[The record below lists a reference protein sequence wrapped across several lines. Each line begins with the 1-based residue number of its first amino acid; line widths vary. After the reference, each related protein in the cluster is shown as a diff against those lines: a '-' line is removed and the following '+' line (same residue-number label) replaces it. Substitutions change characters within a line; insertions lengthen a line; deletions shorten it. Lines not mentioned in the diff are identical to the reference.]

1 MTASDEIKF
10 GADPELAAAL
20 REIRQRRS
28 DLVKVE
34 CSRDTGQVP
43 PDNVEVVRRLF
54 EAWNRRDYSAALALI
69 DPEVEVEVSASG
81 LELQGTQRGHA
92 GLTEWMAA
100 FWDNFDSPRA
110 EIDEYVA
117 NGDDVVVTAHFYG
130 RGKTSGAEVEMRRG
144 QVYTLRDGKVVRWR
158 HFTSRLEALEAV
170 GLPADSL
177 TDD

>member
-1 MTASDEIKF
+1 MKARHNDRF
-10 GADPELAAAL
+10 DAAM

-34 CSRDTGQVP
+34 CSRDTGRVP
-43 PDNVEVVRRLF
+43 LDNVEVVRRLF

-117 NGDDVVVTAHFYG
+117 YGDDVVVTAHFYDLGPARLSAAVRCGVG
-130 RGKTSGAEVEMRRG
+130 RCTRCAMERSCAGGTSLAGA
-144 QVYTLRDGKVVRWR
+144 KP
-158 HFTSRLEALEAV
+158 SK
-170 GLPADSL
+170 P
-177 TDD
+177 